1 MEACSHCHL
10 ESCKDSK
17 SCSSLVQ
24 DKPFVTRLSQ
34 LDLQKVQD
42 RPFVSRLS
50 QLDLQKSCTKCNS
63 ETCRDSASCMS
74 LSTNIPTVQACSHC
88 NLESCKDSRSCS
100 SLAQNKPYVS
110 RLSQLDLQKSC
121 TKCNSETCRD
131 SASCMSLSTNIP
143 AVQACSDCNLES
155 CQNPKPPRPISIC
168 KSANLN
174 MNEPKFPNVKKGP
187 KTNDQCNIC

>member
-10 ESCKDSK
+10 ESCTDSK

-74 LSTNIPTVQACSHC
+74 LSTNIP
-88 NLESCKDSRSCS
+88 
-100 SLAQNKPYVS
+100 
-110 RLSQLDLQKSC
+110 
-121 TKCNSETCRD
+121 
-131 SASCMSLSTNIP
+131 

-155 CQNPKPPRPISIC
+155 CQNPKPPRSISIC